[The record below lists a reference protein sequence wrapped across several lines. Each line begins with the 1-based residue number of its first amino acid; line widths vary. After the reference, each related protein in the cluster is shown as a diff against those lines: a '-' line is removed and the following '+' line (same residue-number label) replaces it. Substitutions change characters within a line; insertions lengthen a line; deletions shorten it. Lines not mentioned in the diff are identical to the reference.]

1 MAKIS
6 AITMPMM
13 LAVACIAILVPT
25 GLVHGLLPPLQD
37 AGKGWSSLTKIPSC
51 LWQIC
56 DSLSSGLASK
66 INPACCSSIN
76 QRFLN
81 HSPVTTGQIN
91 GIGPACCKAVTEISD
106 KCWPK
111 MFPFNP
117 FFLHC

>member
-76 QRFLN
+76 Q
-81 HSPVTTGQIN
+81 
-91 GIGPACCKAVTEISD
+91 
-106 KCWPK
+106 CWPK

-117 FFLHC
+117 FFPPLLKSPWAE